1 MLVEFLSSMKLCDR
15 ITPEILEMTNLSP
28 SSNDIAE
35 GELLFFPSLMNY
47 NTRPIMSSKLYINDG
62 QYKDVNA
69 AVITEPFQFGWC
81 LQCNDKHSFLSLH
94 FLHLLILHL
103 AYQYALPESS
113 ENPHN
118 LRCTIWSTGIMWN
131 SRYGVQ
137 TLLELVNNSQ
147 SVIMLMSVKEELE
160 HNMVTLRKR
169 VICDVLLIKEQVCP
183 SVCVKEYVIDPTQL
197 DYPIDKPSS
206 LVLYDIEGIAS
217 CIALNQ
223 PCVVSYNKCGE
234 RGDYV
239 EKKLID
245 LFPYEYDS
253 GCDISVFVGRDI
265 EACKTDINNMYYI
278 YINIYFGL

>member
-15 ITPEILEMTNLSP
+15 MTPKILEMTNLSP

-35 GELLFFPSLMNY
+35 GELLFFPSLMSY
-47 NTRPIMSSKLYINDG
+47 NTRPVMSSKPYLNDG
-62 QYKDVNA
+62 QYKDS
-69 AVITEPFQFGWC
+69 AVIDKPFQFGWC
-81 LQCNDKHSFLSLH
+81 LQCNDEHSFLSPRL
-94 FLHLLILHL
+94 LHLLILHL
-103 AYQYALPESS
+103 AYQYALPQSS

-131 SRYGVQ
+131 RYGVQ
-137 TLLELVNNSQ
+137 TLLELVDDSQ

-160 HNMVTLRKR
+160 HNMVTLRKQ
-169 VICDVLLIKEQVCP
+169 VIGDVLLIKEQVCP

-234 RGDYV
+234 RANYV
-239 EKKLID
+239 EKKIND
-245 LFPYEYDS
+245 LFPFEYDS
-253 GCDISVFVGRDI
+253 GCDMSVFVGRDI
-265 EACKTDINNMYYI
+265 EVCKTDII
-278 YINIYFGL
+278 TTFL